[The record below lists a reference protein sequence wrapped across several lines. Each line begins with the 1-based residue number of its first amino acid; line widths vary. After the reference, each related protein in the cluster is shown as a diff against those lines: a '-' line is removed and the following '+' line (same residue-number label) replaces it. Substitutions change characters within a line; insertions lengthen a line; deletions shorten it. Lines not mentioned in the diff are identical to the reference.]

1 MLKIQNFKIQRGKIW
16 KFPDLPQKN
25 FEIYKSVTKKW
36 VNSKFTA
43 QKFANCK
50 SRTLNFRKLQIQCE
64 KFQNFHINHAKI
76 LNSINPIGKIW
87 KFPDLLH
94 KGLENY

>member
-16 KFPDLPQKN
+16 KFPDLPQKKL
-25 FEIYKSVTKKW
+25 EIYKSVTKKI
-36 VNSKFTA
+36 SKFQIYST
-43 QKFANCK
+43 KICK
-50 SRTLNFRKLQIQCE
+50 LQVQNPKLQIHCE

-94 KGLENY
+94 KGLEIY